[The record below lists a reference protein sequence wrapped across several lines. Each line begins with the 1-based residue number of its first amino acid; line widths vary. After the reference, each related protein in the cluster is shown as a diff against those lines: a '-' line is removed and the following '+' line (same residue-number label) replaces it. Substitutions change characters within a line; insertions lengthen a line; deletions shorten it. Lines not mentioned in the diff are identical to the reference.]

1 MAVSFLMSLPI
12 ILVFFFAQQYFV
24 RGVVMSGLKG

>member
-1 MAVSFLMSLPI
+1 MTLPCVV
-12 ILVFFFAQQYFV
+12 LFFAGQQYFV

>member
-1 MAVSFLMSLPI
+1 VSVLPI
-12 ILVFFFAQQYFV
+12 LAVFLACQKWIV